1 MENNQ
6 NPESANNPFP
16 ASAGGSE
23 RSNLPLIGGVLVV
36 LALAGLA
43 FFLMT
48 GMKQG
53 GQTSMMETDTTMPQQ
68 AVAQDETAVAALSQQ
83 GTSDELSAI
92 EADINATNLDSVSE
106 FVDQL

>member
-53 GQTSMMETDTTMPQQ
+53 GQTSMMETDTTQQ